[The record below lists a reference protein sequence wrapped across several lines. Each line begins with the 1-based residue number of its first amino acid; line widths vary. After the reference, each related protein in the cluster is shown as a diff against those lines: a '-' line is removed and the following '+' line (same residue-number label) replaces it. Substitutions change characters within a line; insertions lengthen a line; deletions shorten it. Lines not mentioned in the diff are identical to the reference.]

1 MNNAAIDL
9 KSQIDECRQVWQ
21 SFLYFLN
28 EYVWIENKQTKAAMK
43 LTLWPAQVG
52 IITEMIGCLL
62 LIILKARQLG
72 LTWLTAAYVL
82 WRSIRH
88 PLHLTVVISV
98 NEDLSIEFLDRIY
111 FILDRLPTWLY
122 PPIKTRTKQTLEFL
136 HYEGTTSTIK
146 SMPTTE
152 MGAQSKTP
160 NILVMDETCMNRMAS
175 SIFNSSLPGIEAAK
189 GQVIVISNS
198 IKTGPGWGWTRDL
211 YIASMRGVNGFK
223 RIFLPWK
230 AHPERPADFRERMI
244 NSGMDPLDVAEHYP
258 ASEAEALA
266 AASGGYFGDT
276 LVRHKDFAEGIRGR
290 LHLVKGQKKEVEFK
304 EDKHGPV
311 RIWRYPYELVDGWDG
326 AYFTHKYAI
335 GSDVSEGLGQTFSTG
350 YVIDRGRDELVAKVK
365 SNRVDAV
372 EWAEQLY
379 LLALYYGDFRDV
391 TQERNFRVERMTSLV
406 CVEVTGSGQ
415 TTVKELIKKKANQYV
430 RVVPD
435 KVGSGLTKQY
445 GWPESQTAKY
455 ELAGDLKQYFKQTK
469 GTVYDAELID
479 QASIFIRNETGRLG
493 HEEGVNK
500 YDDDVIGAGLT
511 IQASLFLGAGPEKI
525 IPPVTGWRGRQLDAS
540 RKERVWAA

>member
-1 MNNAAIDL
+1 MNAAIDM
-9 KSQIDECRQVWQ
+9 KSQIDECKQVWL

-28 EYVWIENKQTKAAMK
+28 EYVWIENKETKAAMK
-43 LTLWPAQVG
+43 LTLWPAQAG
-52 IITEMIGCLL
+52 IIAEMIGCLL
-62 LIILKARQLG
+62 LVILKARQLG

-82 WRSIRH
+82 WRSIKH

-160 NILVMDETCMNRMAS
+160 NILVMDETCMNRMAAD
-175 SIFNSSLPGIEAAK
+175 IFNSSYPGIEAAK

-198 IKTGPGWGWTRDL
+198 IKSGPGWGWTRDL
-211 YIASMRGVNGFK
+211 VTTALKGANGFK
-223 RIFLPWK
+223 TIFLPWS
-230 AHPERPADFRERMI
+230 AHPGRPTDFRQRMEAV
-244 NSGMDPLDVAEHYP
+244 GMDKQDVAEHYP
-258 ASEAEALA
+258 ESITEALA

-276 LVRHKDFAEGIRGR
+276 LVRHKDFADGIRGR
-290 LHLVKGQKKEVEFK
+290 LQMVKGAKEVEFN

-311 RIWRYPYELVDGWDG
+311 RIWRWPYELVDGWDG
-326 AYFTHKYAI
+326 TYWTHKYAI
-335 GSDVSEGLGQTFSTG
+335 GSDVSEGLGQTTSTA
-350 YVIDRGRDELVAKVK
+350 YVMDRSRDEFVAKVK
-365 SNRVDAV
+365 SNRIDAV
-372 EWAEQLY
+372 EWAEQLH
-379 LLALYYGDFRDV
+379 LLALYYGDFIDR
-391 TQERNFRVERMTSLV
+391 TQNRNFRVERMTSLV

-415 TTVKELIKKKANQYV
+415 TTVKELIKKRVNQYV

-445 GWPESQTAKY
+445 GWPENQTAKY
-455 ELAGDLKQYFKQTK
+455 EMAGDLKQWFRATK
-469 GTVYDAELID
+469 GTIYDAELID
-479 QASIFIRNETGRLG
+479 QASIFIRHENGRLG

-500 YDDDVIGAGLT
+500 FDDDVIGAGLT
-511 IQASLFLGAGPEKI
+511 IQASVYLGIGPQKI
-525 IPPVTGWRGRQLDAS
+525 VPPVTGWRGRQLDAS
-540 RKERVWAA
+540 KREAVWAA

>member
-1 MNNAAIDL
+1 MNTAIDL
-9 KSQIDECRQVWQ
+9 KSQIDECRQVWL

-28 EYVWIENKQTKAAMK
+28 QYVWIENKETKAAMK
-43 LTLWPAQVG
+43 LSLWPAQAG
-52 IITEMIGCLL
+52 IIEEMITCLL
-62 LIILKARQLG
+62 LIVLKARQLG

-136 HYEGTTSTIK
+136 HYEGTVSTIK

-160 NILVMDETCMNRMAS
+160 NILVMDDTCMNRMAA

-211 YIASMRGVNGFK
+211 YIASMKGVNGFK
-223 RIFLPWK
+223 RIFLPWT
-230 AHPERPADFRERMI
+230 AHPDRPADFRERMI
-244 NSGMDPLDVAEHYP
+244 DSGMDSQDVAEHYP
-258 ASEAEALA
+258 ESEAEALA

-276 LVRHKDFAEGIRGR
+276 LVRHKDFSDGIRGC
-290 LHLVKGQKKEVEFK
+290 LQLVKGSKQEVEFS

-326 AYFTHKYAI
+326 SYFTHKYAI
-335 GSDVSEGLGQTFSTG
+335 GADVSEGLGQTFSTG
-350 YVIDRGRDELVAKVK
+350 YVIDRTRDEFVAKLK
-365 SNRVDAV
+365 SNRIDAV
-372 EWAEQLY
+372 EWAEQLH

-391 TQERNFRVERMTSLV
+391 TQERNFRVERLTSLV

-415 TTVKELIKKKANQYV
+415 TTVKELLKKNVNQYV

-455 ELAGDLKQYFKQTK
+455 ELAGDLKQYFRATK
-469 GTVYDAELID
+469 GTIYDAELID
-479 QASIFIRNETGRLG
+479 QASIFIRNENGRLG

-500 YDDDVIGAGLT
+500 FDDDVIGAGLT

-525 IPPVTGWRGRQLDAS
+525 VPPVTGWRGRLEDAG
-540 RKERVWAA
+540 RREKAWAA